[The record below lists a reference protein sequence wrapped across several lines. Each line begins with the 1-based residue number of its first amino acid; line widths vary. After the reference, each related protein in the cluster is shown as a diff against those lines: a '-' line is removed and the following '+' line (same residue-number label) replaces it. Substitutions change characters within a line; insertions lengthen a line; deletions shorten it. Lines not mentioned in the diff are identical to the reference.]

1 MSSLAHPVHL
11 PTHHSKYESSS
22 KQATHQSPPRNCEIS
37 PLTSKHFRVSLTS
50 LPRSC
55 ALTSN
60 SGQQQPTLNGVRT
73 ELNGAPAVSSITSG
87 PVPSA
92 PHPPTS
98 PISFTPDQ
106 INALRAQIQA
116 FKLISQGQPV
126 PEQLQH
132 AIRPHSNVT
141 VDLEK
146 ILAPSDVGTR
156 IVDAAVKMQK
166 GVVPPTT
173 AVVDRQKS
181 TEVQVKDEETASA
194 PNPSITLADVP
205 EKDKNSGIYPYNA
218 FRMPFTHLTRPS
230 DMDPS
235 LFATR
240 LQKLL
245 IPSVMP
251 PGLDVHQIINE
262 RDRFIEARVS
272 QRVRELENLQ
282 ATIGDGGFDSV
293 TDDILGL
300 SGKENEQDAAKYSA
314 STAHG
319 KLCALIELK
328 SLRLLEKQ
336 RSMRALVAERLIQG
350 TLLPLNRADFRR
362 VRKPTLRDARMTEQA
377 ERRQRVDRER
387 RAKHKHVEQLAVI
400 CSHGRDLINVGRQAQ
415 DRVVR
420 LGRAVINFHAYTE
433 KEEQKRIERI
443 SKERLKALKADD
455 EEAYMKLI
463 DTAKDT
469 RITHLL
475 RQTDAYLDSLAQAV
489 IAQQNEGAATVI
501 GNFESEEGPTSEA
514 TFGAQVNKELVE
526 EKGRVDY
533 YAVAHRIS
541 ERISKQPVLLRGGT
555 LKDYQLKGLQW
566 MVSLYNN
573 KLNGILADEMAS
585 LISTSY
591 LSDTLLTWCNPRV
604 LARRFRPFLWWHSSS
619 NQRNNGGHISSSSP

>member
-1 MSSLAHPVHL
+1 MSSLVHSVHL

-22 KQATHQSPPRNCEIS
+22 KQATHQSHPRNCEIS
-37 PLTSKHFRVSLTS
+37 LLTSKHFRVSLTS
-50 LPRSC
+50 LPSLC

-60 SGQQQPTLNGVRT
+60 SDQQQPTLNGVRT

-98 PISFTPDQ
+98 PISFTSDQ

-132 AIRPHSNVT
+132 AIRPHTNVT

-166 GVVPPTT
+166 GVVPPT
-173 AVVDRQKS
+173 AAAADNQKV
-181 TEVQVKDEETASA
+181 TEVLVKDEEAASA

-205 EKDKNSGIYPYNA
+205 ERDKNSGIYPYNA

-230 DMDPS
+230 DTDPS

-272 QRVRELENLQ
+272 QRVRELENLR

-300 SGKENEQDAAKYSA
+300 GLRKENEQDAAKYSA

-387 RAKHKHVEQLAVI
+387 RAKHKHVEQLTII

-489 IAQQNEGAATVI
+489 IAQQNEGAATVV
-501 GNFESEEGPTSEA
+501 GNFEIEEGPASEA
-514 TFGAQVNKELVE
+514 TFGAQVNKDLVE

-541 ERISKQPVLLRGGT
+541 ERISKQPILLRGGT

-585 LISTSY
+585 LISASLIYRTY
-591 LSDTLLTWCNPRV
+591 Y
-604 LARRFRPFLWWHSSS
+604 
-619 NQRNNGGHISSSSP
+619 

>member
-1 MSSLAHPVHL
+1 M
-11 PTHHSKYESSS
+11 
-22 KQATHQSPPRNCEIS
+22 
-37 PLTSKHFRVSLTS
+37 
-50 LPRSC
+50 
-55 ALTSN
+55 
-60 SGQQQPTLNGVRT
+60 
-73 ELNGAPAVSSITSG
+73 
-87 PVPSA
+87 PSA

-98 PISFTPDQ
+98 PVSFTSDQ

-116 FKLISQGQPV
+116 FRFISQGQPV
-126 PEQLQH
+126 PEHLQH

-166 GVVPPTT
+166 GVIPPAIT
-173 AVVDRQKS
+173 AVDGQKS
-181 TEVQVKDEETASA
+181 TEVQVKDEEASSA
-194 PNPSITLADVP
+194 PTLPDAP
-205 EKDKNSGIYPYNA
+205 ERDKKPGIHPYNA

-230 DMDPS
+230 DTDPS

-245 IPSVMP
+245 IPSIIP
-251 PGLDVHQIINE
+251 PGLDVHQIVNE

-272 QRVRELENLQ
+272 QRIRELENIQ
-282 ATIGDGGFDSV
+282 ATIGDGGFDSIA
-293 TDDILGL
+293 DDILGF
-300 SGKENEQDAAKYSA
+300 NQDAAKCSLP
-314 STAHG
+314 TAHG
-319 KLCALIELK
+319 KLRALIELK

-362 VRKPTLRDARMTEQA
+362 IRKPTLRDARMTEQA

-387 RAKHKHVEQLAVI
+387 RAKHKHVEQLGII
-400 CSHGRDLINVGRQAQ
+400 CSHGRDVVSVGRQAQ

-420 LGRAVINFHAYTE
+420 LGKAVLGLHAYTE

-475 RQTDAYLDSLAQAV
+475 RQTDGYLDSLAQAV
-489 IAQQNEGAATVI
+489 IAQQNEGPAAASVAP
-501 GNFESEEGPTSEA
+501 FESEEGPTNEA

-541 ERISKQPVLLRGGT
+541 ERITKQPTLLRGGT

-585 LISTSY
+585 
-591 LSDTLLTWCNPRV
+591 RV
-604 LARRFRPFLWWHSSS
+604 VRTYRTFANVAYS
-619 NQRNNGGHISSSSP
+619 